1 MSSQRETETPA
12 LVLSMLITLGVVVAG
27 LWWSADH
34 LKMAHLLSVSSQ
46 PRPTEP
52 DGLSPNEVLGRISS
66 GERLLIQPGAS
77 PEKHQGVQAI
87 AAGNSRQAVAYFAAA
102 LQSTPNDPEALIYLN
117 NAQIGPNPAYAIAVS
132 VPLSQDLNSS
142 LEVLRGVAQA
152 QQEINQSSGI
162 GGMPLRV
169 IIANDENRPAVARA
183 IAQALVA
190 NPSVLGVVGH
200 ASSEATLAAAE
211 IYEAGK
217 LVAISPLSTAVELAH
232 AGAYTYRTVPSD
244 FVTARALA
252 DHLLNQMRQQK
263 AAVFFDSRS
272 RYSQSLKAEFGTAL
286 SLGGGLVVREIDV
299 SQSTFSAADSI
310 QQATA
315 QGATALVLLTDG
327 DQLDRTLQV
336 VRTNGGRLPLL
347 AGGDVYAPKTLE
359 VGGPES
365 VGMVVAV
372 PWHILSA
379 SQAAFVERSRQLW
392 RGDVNW
398 RTATA
403 YDAAQ
408 TLIAALEQ
416 APNRAGVQ
424 QALRSPNF
432 FASGATGTVRFLP
445 TGDRNQGVQL
455 VTVQPGLRSGFG
467 FDFVPLG
474 HALPAAVPA
483 PVPQPVPQPAP
494 VSIPISAPSPA
505 PHPFP
510 VPAPPSNPIET
521 PAPDAPPAPNAVG

>member
-12 LVLSMLITLGVVVAG
+12 FVLSMLITLGVVVAG

-34 LKMAHLLSVSSQ
+34 LKMAHLLSVSSP

-52 DGLSPNEVLGRISS
+52 EGLSPDEVLGRISS
-66 GERLLIQPGAS
+66 GERLLVQPGAS

-87 AAGNSRQAVAYFAAA
+87 AAGNSRQAAAYFAAA
-102 LQSTPNDPEALIYLN
+102 LLSTPNDPEALIYLN
-117 NAQIGPNPAYAIAVS
+117 NAQIGANPSYAIAVS

-152 QQEINQSSGI
+152 QQEINQSGGI
-162 GGMPLRV
+162 GGVPLRV
-169 IIANDENRPAVARA
+169 MIANDENHPGVTRA

-200 ASSEATLAAAE
+200 ASSESTLAAAE
-211 IYEAGK
+211 IYEAGQ
-217 LVAISPLSTAVELAH
+217 LVAISPLSTAVDLAH
-232 AGAYTYRTVPSD
+232 AGDYTYRTVPSD
-244 FVTARALA
+244 FVTARALT
-252 DHLLNQMRQQK
+252 DHLLNQIKQQK

-286 SLGGGLVVREIDV
+286 SLGGGQVVREIDV

-310 QQATA
+310 QQAA
-315 QGATALVLLTDG
+315 SQGATALVLLTDG
-327 DQLDRTLQV
+327 DQLDRALQV
-336 VRTNGGRLPLL
+336 VRANGGRLPLL
-347 AGGDVYAPKTLE
+347 AGGDVYTPKTLE

-379 SQAAFVERSRQLW
+379 SQSAFVERSRQLW

-398 RTATA
+398 RTAIA

-408 TLIAALEQ
+408 TLIAALQQ

-424 QALRSPNF
+424 QRLSSPDF

-455 VTVQPGLRSGFG
+455 VNVQPGLRSGFG
-467 FDFVPLG
+467 FDFVPLDY
-474 HALPAAVPA
+474 APLDSKPLDYTPLDPATPVSVPTPAPA
-483 PVPQPVPQPAP
+483 PVPVPATSPAFTPAP
-494 VSIPISAPSPA
+494 S
-505 PHPFP
+505 
-510 VPAPPSNPIET
+510 
-521 PAPDAPPAPNAVG
+521 PDAPPMPNAVG

>member
-12 LVLSMLITLGVVVAG
+12 LVLSLLITLGVVVAG

-34 LKMAHLLSVSSQ
+34 LKMAHLLSVSTQ

-66 GERLLIQPGAS
+66 GERLLIQVGAS

-87 AAGNSRQAVAYFAAA
+87 AAGNSRQAAAYFAAA

-117 NAQIGPNPAYAIAVS
+117 NAQIGPNPSYAIAVS

-152 QQEINQSSGI
+152 QQEINQGGGI

-169 IIANDENRPAVARA
+169 MIANDENRPGVARA

-200 ASSEATLAAAE
+200 ASSEATLAAAAV
-211 IYEAGK
+211 YEGGQ
-217 LVAISPLSTAVELAH
+217 LVAISPLSTAVDLAH

-263 AAVFFDSRS
+263 AAVFFDARS
-272 RYSQSLKAEFGTAL
+272 RYSESLKAEFGTAL
-286 SLGGGLVVREIDV
+286 SLGGGQVVREIDV

-310 QQATA
+310 QQAA
-315 QGATALVLLTDG
+315 NQGATALVLLTDG
-327 DQLDRTLQV
+327 AQLDRTLQV
-336 VRTNGGRLPLL
+336 VRANGGRLPLL

-408 TLIAALEQ
+408 TLISALQQ

-424 QALRSPNF
+424 QALRSPDF

-474 HALPAAVPA
+474 HALPAAMPTPA
-483 PVPQPVPQPAP
+483 SEPAP
-494 VSIPISAPSPA
+494 VSIPASVPSP
-505 PHPFP
+505 PPEPIP
-510 VPAPPSNPIET
+510 VPASMPNPAAT

>member
-1 MSSQRETETPA
+1 MSSQRQTETPA
-12 LVLSMLITLGVVVAG
+12 FVLSLLITLGVVVAG

-34 LKMAHLLSVSSQ
+34 LKMAHLLSVSNR
-46 PRPTEP
+46 PRPAEP
-52 DGLSPNEVLGRISS
+52 DGPASEGLSSLSSKEVLERISS
-66 GERLLIQPGAS
+66 GERLLIQSGAS

-87 AAGNSRQAVAYFAAA
+87 AAGNSRQAAAYFAAA

-117 NAQIGPNPAYAIAVS
+117 NAQIGANPSYAIAVS
-132 VPLSQDLNSS
+132 VPISQDLNSS

-152 QQEINQSSGI
+152 QQEINQSGGI
-162 GGMPLRV
+162 GGVPLRV
-169 IIANDENRPAVARA
+169 MIANDENHPVVTRA
-183 IAQALVA
+183 IAQAWVA
-190 NPSVLGVVGH
+190 NPLVLGVVGH
-200 ASSEATLAAAE
+200 ASTEATLAAAE
-211 IYEAGK
+211 VYEAGQ
-217 LVAISPLSTAVELAH
+217 LVAISPLSTAVELAQ

-244 FVTARALA
+244 FVTARALTNY
-252 DHLLNQMRQQK
+252 LLNQLKQQK

-272 RYSQSLKAEFGTAL
+272 RYSASLKAEFGTAL
-286 SLGGGLVVREIDV
+286 SLGGGQVVREIDV
-299 SQSTFSAADSI
+299 SQSNFSAADSI

-336 VRTNGGRLPLL
+336 VRANGGRLPLL
-347 AGGDVYAPKTLE
+347 ASGDVYAPKTLE

-379 SQAAFVERSRQLW
+379 SQSAFVERSRQLW

-408 TLIAALEQ
+408 TLIAALQQ

-424 QALRSPNF
+424 QALRSPDF

-455 VTVQPGLRSGFG
+455 VTIQPGLRSGFG
-467 FDFVPLG
+467 FDFVPVDYRPLD
-474 HALPAAVPA
+474 AATPVSVPVPTPA
-483 PVPQPVPQPAP
+483 PVAP
-494 VSIPISAPSPA
+494 FTAPAPSPV
-505 PHPFP
+505 F
-510 VPAPPSNPIET
+510 T
-521 PAPDAPPAPNAVG
+521 PAPLPDDAPPMPNAVG

>member
-1 MSSQRETETPA
+1 
-12 LVLSMLITLGVVVAG
+12 MLITLGVVVVG
-27 LWWSADH
+27 LRWSADH
-34 LKMAHLLSVSSQ
+34 LKMAHLLSMSSP

-52 DGLSPNEVLGRISS
+52 EGLSPNEVLRRISS
-66 GERLLIQPGAS
+66 GERLLIQAGAS
-77 PEKHQGVQAI
+77 PEKHQGVQAL
-87 AAGNSRQAVAYFAAA
+87 AAGNSRQAAAYFAAA
-102 LQSTPNDPEALIYLN
+102 LLSMPNDPEALIYLN
-117 NAQIGPNPAYAIAVS
+117 NAQIGANPSYAIAVS

-152 QQEINQSSGI
+152 QQEINQSGGI
-162 GGMPLRV
+162 GGVPLRV
-169 IIANDENRPAVARA
+169 MIANDENRPDVTRA

-200 ASSEATLAAAE
+200 TSSEATLAAAE
-211 IYEAGK
+211 VYEAGQ
-217 LVAISPLSTAVELAH
+217 LVAISPLSTAVELTH

-244 FVTARALA
+244 FVTARALTN
-252 DHLLNQMRQQK
+252 HLLNQINQQK

-286 SLGGGLVVREIDV
+286 SLGGGQVVREIDV

-315 QGATALVLLTDG
+315 QGATVLVLLTDS

-336 VRTNGGRLPLL
+336 VRANGGRLPLL
-347 AGGDVYAPKTLE
+347 ASSDIYAPKTLE

-379 SQAAFVERSRQLW
+379 SQSAFVERSRQLW

-408 TLIAALEQ
+408 TLIAALQQ

-424 QALRSPNF
+424 QVLRSPDF

-455 VTVQPGLRSGFG
+455 VTVQPGLRSGYG

-474 HALPAAVPA
+474 HALPAAMPTPAIEPAPA
-483 PVPQPVPQPAP
+483 PVPA
-494 VSIPISAPSPA
+494 SMPSPA
-505 PHPFP
+505 PEPIP
-510 VPAPPSNPIET
+510 VPASVPSPAAT

>member
-12 LVLSMLITLGVVVAG
+12 FVLSMLITLGVVVAG

-34 LKMAHLLSVSSQ
+34 LKMAHLLSVSSP

-52 DGLSPNEVLGRISS
+52 EGLSPDEVLGRISS
-66 GERLLIQPGAS
+66 GERLLVQPGAS

-87 AAGNSRQAVAYFAAA
+87 AAGNSRQAAAYFAAA
-102 LQSTPNDPEALIYLN
+102 MLSTPNDPEALIYLN
-117 NAQIGPNPAYAIAVS
+117 NAQIGANPSYAIAVS

-152 QQEINQSSGI
+152 QQEINQSGGI
-162 GGMPLRV
+162 GGVPLRV
-169 IIANDENRPAVARA
+169 MIANDENHPGVTRA

-200 ASSEATLAAAE
+200 ASSESTLAAAE
-211 IYEAGK
+211 IYEAGQ
-217 LVAISPLSTAVELAH
+217 LVAISPLSTAVDLAH
-232 AGAYTYRTVPSD
+232 AGDYTYRTVPSD
-244 FVTARALA
+244 FVTARALT
-252 DHLLNQMRQQK
+252 DHLLNQIKQQK

-286 SLGGGLVVREIDV
+286 SLGGGQVVREIDV

-310 QQATA
+310 QQAA
-315 QGATALVLLTDG
+315 NQGATALVLLTDG
-327 DQLDRTLQV
+327 DQLDRALQV
-336 VRTNGGRLPLL
+336 VRANGGRLPLL
-347 AGGDVYAPKTLE
+347 AGGDVYTPKTLE

-379 SQAAFVERSRQLW
+379 SQSAFVARSRQLW

-398 RTATA
+398 RTAIA

-408 TLIAALEQ
+408 TLIAALQQ

-424 QALRSPNF
+424 QRLSSPDF

-455 VTVQPGLRSGFG
+455 VTVQPGLRSGYG

-474 HALPAAVPA
+474 HALPAAMPTPAIEPAPA
-483 PVPQPVPQPAP
+483 PVPA
-494 VSIPISAPSPA
+494 SMPSPA
-505 PHPFP
+505 PEPIP
-510 VPAPPSNPIET
+510 VPSPAAT